1 MGKIYGY
8 VRVSTQKQKEQRQID
23 NIKAVYPDA
32 IILVDKYTGTKMTR
46 PNWLKLV
53 KEIKEGDT
61 IVFDEVSRMSRN
73 AKEGFE
79 NYKALYDMGV
89 NLVFIKDS
97 TLNTEHFRQ
106 TAQLAM
112 TGSDVDCILKGI
124 NEYLM
129 ILAEKQIISAF
140 ETAQHEVDY
149 LHKRTSEGITQAKLN
164 GKRVGTQTGD
174 KLITKKSISAKEQI
188 KKYSKDFNGTLS
200 DADTIKII
208 GIARN
213 SYYKYKAQLK
223 EEI

>member
-1 MGKIYGY
+1 MSTIYGY

-23 NIKAVYPDA
+23 NIKNVYPDA
-32 IILVDKYTGTKMTR
+32 VILIDKFTGTKMTR

-53 KEIKEGDT
+53 SKVKEGDT

-112 TGSDVDCILKGI
+112 TGNDIDCILKGI

-129 ILAEKQIISAF
+129 ILAEKQIKAAF

-149 LHKRTSEGITQAKLN
+149 LHKRTSEGIAQAKLN
-164 GKRVGTQTGD
+164 GKRVGTQTGE
-174 KLITKKSISAKEQI
+174 KLVTKKSIAAKEQI
-188 KKYSKDFNGTLS
+188 KKYSRDFDGTLS
-200 DADTIKII
+200 DSDTIKLI

-213 SYYKYKAQLK
+213 SYYKYKAELK